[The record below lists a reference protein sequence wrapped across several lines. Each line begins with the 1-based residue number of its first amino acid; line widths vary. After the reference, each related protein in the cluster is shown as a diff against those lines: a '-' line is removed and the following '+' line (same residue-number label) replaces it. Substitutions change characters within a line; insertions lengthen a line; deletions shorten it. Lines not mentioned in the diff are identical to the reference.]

1 MARVRPPTPRFQV
14 GQTEKGELVFPST
27 ELIQTLEE
35 IIQRTGG
42 LGDVTLLGSLSAG
55 SSTDNAVARYDGS
68 NGDRLQTSLVTV
80 SDTGDIS
87 VPSGATVDGR
97 DVSVDGSKLD
107 GIENGATA
115 DQTASE
121 IKTLYESNSDT
132 NAFTDSEQNKLAGI
146 QAGAEVNAV
155 DSVFGRTGSV
165 TAQAGDYS
173 AYYARVD
180 GTASSGPVALAS
192 YTVAGL
198 PSASPAA
205 QFVYVTDEAGGAVPA
220 FSDGTDWRRVT
231 DRNVV
236 TT

>member
-14 GQTEKGELVFPST
+14 GQTEQGQSVFPST
-27 ELIQTLEE
+27 ELIQFLEE
-35 IIQRTGG
+35 VIQRTGG

-55 SSTDNAVARYDGS
+55 SSADNAVARF
-68 NGDRLQTSLVTV
+68 NGT
-80 SDTGDIS
+80 TGDSLQNSDVTIDD
-87 VPSGATVDGR
+87 SGNIATPGTVDGR
-97 DVSVDGSKLD
+97 DVSADGSKLD
-107 GIENGATA
+107 GIESGATA

-146 QAGAEVNAV
+146 EAGAEVNDV
-155 DSVFGRTGSV
+155 DSVFGRTGAV
-165 TAQAGDYS
+165 AAQAGDYS

-180 GTASSGPVALAS
+180 GTASSGPVTLAS
-192 YTVAGL
+192 YTVSGL

-205 QFVYVTDEAGGAVPA
+205 QFVYVTDEVGGAVPA

>member
-14 GQTEKGELVFPST
+14 GRTEGGELVFPST

-42 LGDVTLLGSLSAG
+42 LGDVTLLSSLAVG
-55 SSTDNAVARYDGS
+55 SSIDNAVPRFNGTDGDKFQNS
-68 NGDRLQTSLVTV
+68 SVTI
-80 SDTGDIS
+80 DD
-87 VPSGATVDGR
+87 SGNIATPGTVDGR
-97 DVSVDGSKLD
+97 DVSADGSKLD
-107 GIENGATA
+107 GIESGATA

-121 IKTLYESNSDT
+121 IKSLYESNSDT
-132 NAFTDSEQNKLAGI
+132 NAFTDSEKSKLAGI

-180 GTASSGPVALAS
+180 GTASSGPVVLAS

-198 PSASPAA
+198 PSASPAG
-205 QFVYVTDEAGGAVPA
+205 QFAYVTDETGGAVPA